1 MSFGGKGK
9 TTRGFTISGLNETL
23 GGIDSFMEDL
33 HTRTRRAILTDA
45 ATFYKNDAV
54 KNAHVI
60 TGKTRD
66 SIKIESV
73 SDDEA
78 VISAGFGMPYEE
90 KRPGNKVRSQN
101 KKRPSGD
108 AVINSVA
115 ESILSAIVGIG
126 TEGGIRGGNTPHA
139 TMTEA
144 AKRTTKEMPSIIDKH
159 MNDLLNRHKA
169 KTVT

>member
-1 MSFGGKGK
+1 MSFGGKGNGK

-23 GGIDSFMEDL
+23 GGIDSFIEDL
-33 HTRTRRAILTDA
+33 HTRARRAILTDA

-66 SIKIESV
+66 SLKIESI

-90 KRPGNKVRSQN
+90 KR
-101 KKRPSGD
+101 
-108 AVINSVA
+108 A
-115 ESILSAIVGIG
+115 G
-126 TEGGIRGGNTPHA
+126 TKEGTPHA

-144 AKRTTKEMPSIIDKH
+144 ANNTNKQMPSIIKKH
-159 MNDLLNRHKA
+159 MDDLFNRHMAKA
-169 KTVT
+169 

>member
-1 MSFGGKGK
+1 MSFGGRVKGK
-9 TTRGFTISGLNETL
+9 PGFTVSGVDNL
-23 GGIDSFMEDL
+23 DSLMEDL

-45 ATFYKNDAV
+45 ANFYKNDAV

-73 SDDEA
+73 TDDEA

-90 KRPGNKVRSQN
+90 KRPGNKIKQKQ
-101 KKRPSGD
+101 KKSGD
-108 AVINSVA
+108 EVINSVA
-115 ESILSAIVGIG
+115 ESILSAIVGSAG
-126 TEGGIRGGNTPHA
+126 EGGFRSGSTPHA

-144 AKRTTKEMPSIIDKH
+144 AKKTSKEMPSIIDKH

-169 KTVT
+169 KATG